1 MASKLPIEVV
11 ASERLLLG
19 MPAEDFL
26 RDYWQRR
33 PLLIRGAYPEFK
45 CPLSGDDLAALAMR
59 EEALSRLLRYQRR
72 SDRWTVSNG
81 PLDEQD
87 FADLP
92 QKDWT
97 LLVQD
102 VDKWDPDVAE
112 LFRDFQFLPSWRI
125 DDIMVSFAAPG
136 GSVGAHVDHYDVFL
150 LQGLGHRQ
158 WAIDASGKADLS
170 YRDDTPMK
178 LLRHF
183 NGSHQWLLGP
193 GDMLYL
199 PPGIPHH
206 GVATDACLT
215 LSIGMRAPAVAELLG
230 PLIEEHAQRLGD
242 EVRFADPG
250 RGPSADPSALEQ
262 VDVDRLR
269 AHLSQSLTT
278 LQQLPDDQLAD
289 YFARFLSQ
297 YRQAQQPEPKARKPS
312 LSSMEK
318 ALARGKMLVIPSW
331 FKALRRLNEPEYL
344 YLGGDRSALPKA
356 AINGLLSSG
365 IDYAIWAQL
374 NPAYRAKLR
383 ELLAEGLLEL
393 RR

>member
-1 MASKLPIEVV
+1 VAAKLPIEVV
-11 ASERLLLG
+11 ASDGLLLG
-19 MPAEDFL
+19 MSAEDFL

-33 PLLIRGAYPEFK
+33 PLLIRRAYPKFE

-59 EEALSRLLRYQRR
+59 EEALSRLLRYHRR
-72 SDRWTVSNG
+72 SGRWTLSHG

-92 QKDWT
+92 QTDWT

-112 LFRDFQFLPSWRI
+112 LLRDFQFLPSWRI

-158 WAIDASGKADLS
+158 WAIDASGKADLG

-178 LLRHF
+178 LLRQF
-183 NGSHQWLLGP
+183 NTSHQWLLGP

-206 GVATDACLT
+206 GVATDACLS

-230 PLIEEHAQRLGD
+230 PLLEEHAQRLGD
-242 EVRFADPG
+242 EARFTDPG
-250 RGPSADPSALEQ
+250 RGVSADPSALEQ
-262 VDVDRLR
+262 VDIDRLR
-269 AHLSQSLTT
+269 AQLGQSLTA
-278 LQQLPDDQLAD
+278 LQQLPDDQLGD
-289 YFARFLSQ
+289 FFARFLSQ
-297 YRQAQQPEPKARKPS
+297 YRQAQQPQAKARKPS
-312 LSSMEK
+312 LNSMEK
-318 ALARGKMLVIPSW
+318 ALARGKVLVIPRW

-344 YLGGDRSALPKA
+344 YLGGDRSALA
-356 AINGLLSSG
+356 EEAINGLLSSG
-365 IDYAIWAQL
+365 IDYPIWAQL